1 MFLEKFTIMSICPMG
16 KSSTNFI
23 DVGQVQQCYKYS
35 LVNYHECFIK
45 IKTRVA
51 AKCFRLEKTRTASLL
66 TFIVDLFILPISF
79 RLLIFS
85 PENWSQKLSRV
96 ILKHSLNFRSA
107 IYSKRVS

>member
-23 DVGQVQQCYKYS
+23 DVGQVQQCYKYN

-51 AKCFRLEKTRTASLL
+51 AKCFRLEKTRTATLL
-66 TFIVDLFILPISF
+66 KGFKHFYCRSVYS
-79 RLLIFS
+79 S
-85 PENWSQKLSRV
+85 NKL
-96 ILKHSLNFRSA
+96 
-107 IYSKRVS
+107 